1 MHDHLLG
8 CHQFQAVE
16 DDTSTH
22 RYISLRHKY
31 PLGMPQRVE
40 RDMERVE
47 KLMFGDSEEI
57 LKLRGFEEMDHT
69 PAHMQADFPHEYDLH
84 TMYGDAA
91 KRAYAGLKV
100 RDEAVLVSQSVSD
113 YWMKGEFDRLC
124 GVPKVKVKVM
134 SCDYG
139 RGDDLAAVIV
149 EIVARIL
156 ADKQRLRP
164 GKKPLALDL

>member
-47 KLMFGDSEEI
+47 KLMFGGSEEI
-57 LKLRGFEEMDHT
+57 LKLRGFEDMDHT

-91 KRAYAGLKV
+91 KRAYAGLNV
-100 RDEAVLVSQSVSD
+100 RD
-113 YWMKGEFDRLC
+113 WMKGEFDRRC
-124 GVPKVKVKVM
+124 GAY
-134 SCDYG
+134 DYA
-139 RGDDLAAVIV
+139 RGEDTAAAIAYAVAPNAKAV
-149 EIVARIL
+149 EETRAEIVARIL
-156 ADKQRLRP
+156 ADKQRLQP
-164 GKKPLALDL
+164 SKKPPALDL